1 MNKPPQPITGPTSVP
16 NPAPSP
22 GLTQAAYGPG
32 QPPSLV
38 FATPPPQMNP
48 APQPRQSY
56 YQNRPAMAPSAPRV
70 QTSSG
75 PRPVGPAHVYPTG
88 SQMMMLSQQQLSFA
102 GSPQGY
108 FIPPGQYRA
117 PYMPPTQQYPVTS
130 GTAGFFPGTS
140 PAEYPGYEPSL
151 AARERRGGGGRG
163 GGRENGRL
171 SLHGAPLTSQRY
183 PAGAYYPAQPQY
195 PASVQ
200 PAPVMIN
207 PAQQQQQAP
216 PPQQAPAQSQG
227 PPKRERKPIRI
238 RDPNQGGRD
247 ITEEIMSGGRST
259 TTPTPPQASAA
270 DGSPAQTNGEVIQP
284 VTTITRRDESLEP
297 PSNADTPPPPATEN
311 TDLMMEET
319 DTQISPPAELASQ
332 TEAPAAPTEVP
343 PPETKDQ
350 ESSSVPPPAA
360 ASPTAPAEEVNKVDT
375 KVSDTV
381 DAPVVPPEPLAAQEA
396 PAKMEAPQASPA
408 PAEKASETEAEKT
421 EEVKK
426 LEKEEQV
433 VSVEEEPAVEVEATA
448 TPVVEENKETVT
460 KTTTEVSQPPP
471 CEEEPVAPPIQS
483 EAPSPAPASE
493 PSPAPEPAPE
503 PEPEPKVEPAPAEK
517 TEPLLSNGLPQ
528 DAEELSE
535 DLAFSDTKPL
545 DKPNAS
551 QSQEPTPSA
560 KTAAPAQEVVEVEEK
575 EKKEEEV
582 KEKSEDAPPT
592 PVLTEQ
598 STTMQAATSVPK
610 KRKNMKEFNKKE
622 AIGDLLDAFT
632 EEQDT
637 KPASEPSSTQ
647 PDPVPV
653 APAEP
658 PAEVADETWEE
669 KEDKQNAEP
678 EKPKATSEPSGQ
690 KYQYKE
696 EQWKPIDP
704 EEKKRYDRE
713 FLLGFQFI
721 GASMHKP
728 EGLPLISDVVL
739 DKANKT
745 PLRPVDPTRIMN
757 VGPDFTPS
765 YLGNLGSRSV
775 GGPRGPPPGP
785 RRSQQGQRKEP
796 RKIISSMSLSDDVQ
810 LNKAEKAWKPTG
822 KKSTRTRAPEEE
834 DDVDNPEHNKTK
846 ELFKR
851 LRSIL
856 NKLTPQKFQEL
867 MKQVQELTIDTEERL
882 KGAIDLI
889 FEKAILEPNFS
900 VAYANMCRCLMG
912 LKVPTTDKPGQTVNF
927 RKLLLNRCQKEFEKD
942 QDDDEIFEKKQK
954 EMEAAKE
961 EDERERLRVE
971 LEEAKDKARRRSL
984 GNIKFIGELFKLK
997 MLTEAIMHDCVV
1009 KLLKNHDEESL
1020 ECLCRLLSTIG
1031 KDLDFEKAKPRMDQ
1045 YFNQMDKIIKER
1057 KTSSRIRFM
1066 LQDVL
1071 DLRKNNW
1078 VPRRG
1083 DQGPKTIDQ
1092 IHKEAEL
1099 EEHRE
1104 QIKVQQQLM
1113 SKKEGGGGERGE
1125 RGGGGGGGGGR
1136 MGGGMGGRG
1145 PHTPGG
1151 RNSQPQ
1157 DEGWNTVPI
1166 SKNRPIDTTRLSK
1179 ITKPGALDFNNQL
1192 LAPGGKGMWGSWG
1205 KGSSG
1210 GTGAKPA
1217 SGEQDSGRPAT
1228 STLNRFSALQQSGS
1242 LLSSSD
1248 SDRRVPQRSSSSRE
1262 RGGDRDRGD
1271 RDRDRYER
1279 FEGREGRDD
1288 RSAQN
1293 QITKRS
1299 FSRES
1304 QERGGR
1310 GGDSRASNEPVRR
1323 VASMTDDRDRGSRDR
1338 GSKDRG
1344 SRDRGSRDRGSRDR
1358 GSKDQGSKDRGSRD
1372 RGLSKDLA
1380 AKRESAPTPP
1390 PTLQKSSMTEEEV
1403 EKKSKAII
1411 EEYLHINDLKEALQC
1426 VAELNSVPLLF
1437 VFVRNGV
1444 ESTLERSTIAREHVG
1459 LLLHQL
1465 VKAGTLPPAQYYKGL
1480 EETLEAAED
1489 TAIDIPHIWLYLA
1502 ELITPM
1508 LHEGGIPMGSLF
1520 REIAK
1525 PLVPLGKAGVL
1536 LVQILKLLCKGM
1548 TPKKVGAMW
1557 TEAGLN
1563 WTEFLPED
1571 EDVNKFVTE
1580 QKVEFTT
1587 GEETES
1593 KEEGKKKALS
1603 GEELSKQL
1611 DRLLQDKANNQRI
1624 RDWVEANL
1632 DEQQS
1637 TSNQFVRALMTSVCQ
1652 SAIICDNPYRVDARQ
1667 ISQRA
1672 SLLQR
1677 YLYDEQKELQA
1688 LYALQALMVHMEQP
1702 ANLLRMFFDA
1712 LYDEDV
1718 IKEEAFYKWES
1729 SKDPAE
1735 QTGKGVALKSVTAF
1749 FTWLREAEEESDKE

>member
-38 FATPPPQMNP
+38 FATPPPPQMNS
-48 APQPRQSY
+48 APQPRQFAAGPRTLHQQGGYRALQSY
-56 YQNRPAMAPSAPRV
+56 YQNRPAMATNAPRV

-75 PRPVGPAHVYPTG
+75 PRPVGPTPVYPHS
-88 SQMMMLSQQQLSFA
+88 SQMMMMSFP

-130 GTAGFFPGTS
+130 GTAGFYPGTS
-140 PAEYPGYEPSL
+140 PAEYSAY
-151 AARERRGGGGRG
+151 
-163 GGRENGRL
+163 
-171 SLHGAPLTSQRY
+171 
-183 PAGAYYPAQPQY
+183 AGAYYPAQPQY
-195 PASVQ
+195 SQSVQ
-200 PAPVMIN
+200 PAPVMIT

-216 PPQQAPAQSQG
+216 PPQQPPPQSQG

-259 TTPTPPQASAA
+259 TTPTPPQASTA
-270 DGSPAQTNGEVIQP
+270 DGSPAQTNGEVTQP
-284 VTTITRRDESLEP
+284 ATTVTRRDENTEP
-297 PSNADTPPPPATEN
+297 PASAESPPSLATANTEPVVEAKQETEN
-311 TDLMMEET
+311 QM
-319 DTQISPPAELASQ
+319 IPPAELAVQSVAPTAAAEVPCPMIKDLQ
-332 TEAPAAPTEVP
+332 SLCSLPAASTTTA
-343 PPETKDQ
+343 PPE
-350 ESSSVPPPAA
+350 
-360 ASPTAPAEEVNKVDT
+360 AENKVDT
-375 KVSDTV
+375 NVGDTV
-381 DAPVVPPEPLAAQEA
+381 DAPVGPSASLVAQEA
-396 PAKMEAPQASPA
+396 PVKMEEPQAVPPQAEKVPEKEEKKAEELQTLENKEQVASATFEPAAEVPATFTPVDEAKEETATKTEKKVSALPSSAEEPFAPQTQNTTQSPA
-408 PAEKASETEAEKT
+408 PKPEPTP
-421 EEVKK
+421 
-426 LEKEEQV
+426 
-433 VSVEEEPAVEVEATA
+433 VEEA
-448 TPVVEENKETVT
+448 
-460 KTTTEVSQPPP
+460 
-471 CEEEPVAPPIQS
+471 
-483 EAPSPAPASE
+483 
-493 PSPAPEPAPE
+493 
-503 PEPEPKVEPAPAEK
+503 
-517 TEPLLSNGLPQ
+517 EPLLSNGLPQ
-528 DAEELSE
+528 DTEDLSE
-535 DLAFSDTKPL
+535 DMAFSDTTHV
-545 DKPNAS
+545 DKPDAS
-551 QSQEPTPSA
+551 QSQESTPVA
-560 KTAAPAQEVVEVEEK
+560 KTVMPAQEEEEEEEEEK
-575 EKKEEEV
+575 GEER
-582 KEKSEDAPPT
+582 KEKSEVAPPASVSC
-592 PVLTEQ
+592 PTEE
-598 STTMQAATSVPK
+598 STMQAATSVPK
-610 KRKNMKEFNKKE
+610 KRKNMKELNKKE

-632 EEQDT
+632 EEQEA
-637 KPASEPSSTQ
+637 KPAPEPSSTQ
-647 PDPVPV
+647 ADPVPV
-653 APAEP
+653 APPEP
-658 PAEVADETWEE
+658 PAEVVDETWEE

-678 EKPKATSEPSGQ
+678 KVTSEPTEQ

-696 EQWKPIDP
+696 EKWKPIDP
-704 EEKKRYDRE
+704 EDKKRYDRE

-721 GASMHKP
+721 SASMHKP
-728 EGLPLISDVVL
+728 DGLPTISDVVL

-745 PLRPVDPTRIMN
+745 PMRPVDPSRMIN

-796 RKIISSMSLSDDVQ
+796 RKIISSMSLGDDVQ
-810 LNKAEKAWKPTG
+810 LNKAEKAWKPTV
-822 KKSTRTRAPEEE
+822 KKSSRTRAPEEVE
-834 DDVDNPEHNKTK
+834 NDDSEQGKTQ

-867 MKQVQELTIDTEERL
+867 MKQVTELTIDTEERL
-882 KGAIDLI
+882 KGTIDLI
-889 FEKAILEPNFS
+889 FEKAISEPNFS
-900 VAYANMCRCLMG
+900 VAYANMCRCLLG
-912 LKVPTTDKPGQTVNF
+912 LKVPIPDKPGLFVNF

-954 EMEAAKE
+954 EIEAAKE
-961 EDERERLRVE
+961 GEECERLKVE
-971 LEEAKDKARRRSL
+971 LQDFKDKARRRSM

-1020 ECLCRLLSTIG
+1020 ECLCRLFSTIG

-1071 DLRKNNW
+1071 DLRKSGW

-1092 IHKEAEL
+1092 IHKEAEM

-1104 QIKVQQQLM
+1104 HIKVQQQLL
-1113 SKKEGGGGERGE
+1113 SKKEGGGD
-1125 RGGGGGGGGGR
+1125 RGGDRGGGR
-1136 MGGGMGGRG
+1136 MGGNMGGRG
-1145 PHTPGG
+1145 SHTPGG
-1151 RNSQPQ
+1151 GRTSQPQ

-1179 ITKPGALDFNNQL
+1179 ITKPGSLDFNNQL

-1217 SGEQDSGRPAT
+1217 SGEPDSGRPAT
-1228 STLNRFSALQQSGS
+1228 STLNRFSALQQSAS
-1242 LLSSSD
+1242 LLSSTD
-1248 SDRRVPQRSSSSRE
+1248 SDRRAPQRSSSSRE
-1262 RGGDRDRGD
+1262 RGSDRDRGE
-1271 RDRDRYER
+1271 RDRDRLDR
-1279 FEGREGRDD
+1279 FDRSEGREGRDD
-1288 RSAQN
+1288 RSARN

-1310 GGDSRASNEPVRR
+1310 TGDLRASTEPVRR
-1323 VASMTDDRDRGSRDR
+1323 VASMTDNR
-1338 GSKDRG
+1338 DRG

-1358 GSKDQGSKDRGSRD
+1358 GSRDRGSQD
-1372 RGLSKDLA
+1372 RAPSKDLPV
-1380 AKRESAPTPP
+1380 KRESAPTPP
-1390 PTLQKSSMTEEEV
+1390 PPLPKPALSEEEL
-1403 EKKSKAII
+1403 EKKSNAII

-1426 VAELNSVPLLF
+1426 VTELNSASLLY

-1444 ESTLERSTIAREHVG
+1444 ESTLERSTIARAHMG
-1459 LLLHQL
+1459 LLLQQL
-1465 VKAGTLPPAQYYKGL
+1465 VKADLLSPAQYYKGL

-1508 LHEGGIPMGSLF
+1508 LHEGGIPMGQLF
-1520 REIAK
+1520 REISK
-1525 PLVPLGKAGVL
+1525 PLVPLGQAGVL
-1536 LVQILKLLCKGM
+1536 LVQILKLLCKEM

-1557 TEAGLN
+1557 TEGGLN
-1563 WTEFLPED
+1563 WSDFLPEN
-1571 EDVNKFVTE
+1571 EDVNKFVTD

-1587 GEETES
+1587 GEEMES
-1593 KEEGKKKALS
+1593 KDMDEKKVLT
-1603 GEELSKQL
+1603 GEELSKNL

-1632 DEQQS
+1632 DEQQ
-1637 TSNQFVRALMTSVCQ
+1637 TASNQFVRALMTSVCQ

-1677 YLYDEQKELQA
+1677 YLSDEEKELQA

-1718 IKEEAFYKWES
+1718 IKEDAFYKWET

>member
-32 QPPSLV
+32 QPTSLV
-38 FATPPPQMNP
+38 FATPPPPQMNS
-48 APQPRQSY
+48 APQPRQFAAGPRTLHQQGY
-56 YQNRPAMAPSAPRV
+56 YQNRPAMAASAPRV

-75 PRPVGPAHVYPTG
+75 PRTVAPTHVYPPS
-88 SQMMMLSQQQLSFA
+88 SQMMMISQQQLSFA

-108 FIPPGQYRA
+108 FIPPGQPYRA

-140 PAEYPGYEPSL
+140 PAEYAY
-151 AARERRGGGGRG
+151 
-163 GGRENGRL
+163 
-171 SLHGAPLTSQRY
+171 
-183 PAGAYYPAQPQY
+183 AGTFYPAQPQY
-195 PASVQ
+195 STSVQ

-216 PPQQAPAQSQG
+216 PPQQQPAQPQG
-227 PPKRERKPIRI
+227 PAKRERIPIRI

-247 ITEEIMSGGRST
+247 ITEEIMSGGRSA
-259 TTPTPPQASAA
+259 TTPTPPQASIRDA
-270 DGSPAQTNGEVIQP
+270 SPAQTNGEVTQP
-284 VTTITRRDESLEP
+284 VTTVTRREENAEPSASAESPPPPPTVNPEPVVEAKQEMDSQMEP
-297 PSNADTPPPPATEN
+297 PTELAAQSVAPTPAAEVPTPSIKDQQSPAPLPPAATSTPPP
-311 TDLMMEET
+311 
-319 DTQISPPAELASQ
+319 AEA
-332 TEAPAAPTEVP
+332 
-343 PPETKDQ
+343 
-350 ESSSVPPPAA
+350 
-360 ASPTAPAEEVNKVDT
+360 VNKVDT

-381 DAPVVPPEPLAAQEA
+381 DAPVVPSASPAVQEV
-396 PAKMEAPQASPA
+396 PVKTEEPQAAPA
-408 PAEKASETEAEKT
+408 PAEKAPEKEEKEEKKT
-421 EEVKK
+421 EKV
-426 LEKEEQV
+426 EKEEQV
-433 VSVEEEPAVEVEATA
+433 TSAKVEPAAEVTA
-448 TPVVEENKETVT
+448 TVKPVIVAKEEAPT
-460 KTTTEVSQPPP
+460 KTATEVSQPPP
-471 CEEEPVAPPIQS
+471 SAQEPAAPQTQTS
-483 EAPSPAPASE
+483 APSS
-493 PSPAPEPAPE
+493 APE
-503 PEPEPKVEPAPAEK
+503 PEPTPAE
-517 TEPLLSNGLPQ
+517 TAEPLLSNGLPQ
-528 DAEELSE
+528 DTEELTE
-535 DLAFSDTKPL
+535 DVAISDTTAL
-545 DKPNAS
+545 DKPDTS
-551 QSQEPTPSA
+551 QSQESAPVA
-560 KTAAPAQEVVEVEEK
+560 KTATPAQVEEEEE
-575 EKKEEEV
+575 EKKEEEEG

-592 PVLTEQ
+592 SASCPTEE
-598 STTMQAATSVPK
+598 STMQAATSVPK
-610 KRKNMKEFNKKE
+610 KRRNMKELNKKV
-622 AIGDLLDAFT
+622 IGDLLDAFT
-632 EEQDT
+632 EEQNA

-647 PDPVPV
+647 ADPVPV

-669 KEDKQNAEP
+669 KEDKQNTETDRTKTSP
-678 EKPKATSEPSGQ
+678 EAKEQ

-721 GASMHKP
+721 GASMNKP

-739 DKANKT
+739 DKVNKT
-745 PLRPVDPTRIMN
+745 PLRPADPARMMS

-796 RKIISSMSLSDDVQ
+796 RKIISSMSLHDDVQ
-810 LNKAEKAWKPTG
+810 LNKAEKAWKPSV
-822 KKSTRTRAPEEE
+822 KKPTRSRQAEEVEEE
-834 DDVDNPEHNKTK
+834 VGNSEEAKTQ

-867 MKQVQELTIDTEERL
+867 MKQVTDLAIDTEERL

-889 FEKAILEPNFS
+889 FEKAISEPNFS

-912 LKVPTTDKPGQTVNF
+912 LKVPTSDKPGVFVNF

-954 EMEAAKE
+954 ELEASKDDE
-961 EDERERLRVE
+961 ERERLRVE
-971 LEEAKDKARRRSL
+971 LEDSKDQARRRSL

-1071 DLRKNNW
+1071 DLRRSNW

-1104 QIKVQQQLM
+1104 QIKVQQQLL
-1113 SKKEGGGGERGE
+1113 SKKDG
-1125 RGGGGGGGGGR
+1125 GGGGGGGGGR
-1136 MGGGMGGRG
+1136 MGGNMGGRG
-1145 PHTPGG
+1145 PHTPGGG

-1217 SGEQDSGRPAT
+1217 SGDQDPGRPAT

-1262 RGGDRDRGD
+1262 RGGDRDRND
-1271 RDRDRYER
+1271 RDRFDRFADR
-1279 FEGREGRDD
+1279 SEGREGRDD
-1288 RSAQN
+1288 RSTRN

-1299 FSRES
+1299 FSRETE
-1304 QERGGR
+1304 ERGGR
-1310 GGDSRASNEPVRR
+1310 GGDSRATNEPVRR

-1338 GSKDRG
+1338 GSRDRG

-1358 GSKDQGSKDRGSRD
+1358 VP
-1372 RGLSKDLA
+1372 SKDLTA
-1380 AKRESAPTPP
+1380 VKRESAPTPP
-1390 PTLQKSSMTEEEV
+1390 PTLPKSTLTEEEM
-1403 EKKSKAII
+1403 EKKSNAIT

-1426 VAELNSVPLLF
+1426 VAELNSASLLY
-1437 VFVRNGV
+1437 VFVRNGI
-1444 ESTLERSTIAREHVG
+1444 ESTLERSTIAREHMG
-1459 LLLHQL
+1459 LLMHQL
-1465 VKAGTLPPAQYYKGL
+1465 IKAGTLPTEQYYKGL
-1480 EETLEAAED
+1480 QEILEVAED
-1489 TAIDIPHIWLYLA
+1489 MAIDIPHMWLYLA

-1508 LHEGGIPMGSLF
+1508 LHEGGIPMGQLF
-1520 REIAK
+1520 REISK
-1525 PLVPLGKAGVL
+1525 PLVPLEMAGVL

-1557 TEAGLN
+1557 SEAGLK
-1563 WTEFLPED
+1563 WSEFLGKD
-1571 EDVNKFVTE
+1571 EDINKFVTD

-1593 KEEGKKKALS
+1593 KEPGKKALS
-1603 GEELSKQL
+1603 GEELAKQL
-1611 DRLLQDKANNQRI
+1611 DRFLQDKANNQRI

-1632 DEQQS
+1632 DEQQAA
-1637 TSNQFVRALMTSVCQ
+1637 SNLFVRALMTSVCQ
-1652 SAIICDNPYRVDARQ
+1652 SAIICDTPYRVDAKQ
-1667 ISQRA
+1667 INQRA
-1672 SLLQR
+1672 NLLQR
-1677 YLYDEQKELQA
+1677 YLCDEQKELQA

>member
-38 FATPPPQMNP
+38 FATPPPPQMNS
-48 APQPRQSY
+48 APQPRQFAAGPRTLHQQSY
-56 YQNRPAMAPSAPRV
+56 YQNRPAMATSAPRV

-75 PRPVGPAHVYPTG
+75 PRPVGPTQVYPHG
-88 SQMMMLSQQQLSFA
+88 SQMMMISQQQLSFA

-130 GTAGFFPGTS
+130 GTAGFYPGTS
-140 PAEYPGYEPSL
+140 PAEYPAY
-151 AARERRGGGGRG
+151 
-163 GGRENGRL
+163 
-171 SLHGAPLTSQRY
+171 
-183 PAGAYYPAQPQY
+183 AGAYYPAQPQY
-195 PASVQ
+195 SQSVQ

-216 PPQQAPAQSQG
+216 PPQQPPAQSQG

-259 TTPTPPQASAA
+259 TTPTPPQM
-270 DGSPAQTNGEVIQP
+270 T
-284 VTTITRRDESLEP
+284 
-297 PSNADTPPPPATEN
+297 
-311 TDLMMEET
+311 
-319 DTQISPPAELASQ
+319 PPAELAVQSVAPTAAAEVTSPLIKDLQ
-332 TEAPAAPTEVP
+332 SPPSLPAATAASTTTVP
-343 PPETKDQ
+343 PE
-350 ESSSVPPPAA
+350 
-360 ASPTAPAEEVNKVDT
+360 AENKVDT
-375 KVSDTV
+375 KVGDTV
-381 DAPVVPPEPLAAQEA
+381 DAPVGPSASLAAQEA
-396 PAKMEAPQASPA
+396 PVKMEEPQAAPS
-408 PAEKASETEAEKT
+408 PAEK
-421 EEVKK
+421 VP
-426 LEKEEQV
+426 EKEEKKAEELQKLENKEQV
-433 VSVEEEPAVEVEATA
+433 ASAKFEPAVEVPATVTPVEEAKEETA
-448 TPVVEENKETVT
+448 TKTETKVAT
-460 KTTTEVSQPPP
+460 PPP
-471 CEEEPVAPPIQS
+471 SAQEPSAPQTQN
-483 EAPSPAPASE
+483 ATQSPAPK
-493 PSPAPEPAPE
+493 PEPT
-503 PEPEPKVEPAPAEK
+503 PAEAA
-517 TEPLLSNGLPQ
+517 EPLLSNGLPQ
-528 DAEELSE
+528 DTEELSE
-535 DLAFSDTKPL
+535 DVAFSDTTRL
-545 DKPNAS
+545 DKPDAS
-551 QSQEPTPSA
+551 QSQESTPVA
-560 KTAAPAQEVVEVEEK
+560 KTAMPAQEEEEEEK
-575 EKKEEEV
+575 EKGEER
-582 KEKSEDAPPT
+582 KEKSEDAPPA
-592 PVLTEQ
+592 PVSCPTEEP
-598 STTMQAATSVPK
+598 TMQGRVELNLA
-610 KRKNMKEFNKKE
+610 RIYDCRMCCEQE
-622 AIGDLLDAFT
+622 A
-632 EEQDT
+632 
-637 KPASEPSSTQ
+637 KPAPEPSSTQ
-647 PDPVPV
+647 ADPVPV
-653 APAEP
+653 APPEP
-658 PAEVADETWEE
+658 PAEVVDETWEE
-669 KEDKQNAEP
+669 REDKQNAEP
-678 EKPKATSEPSGQ
+678 KVTSEPTEQ

-696 EQWKPIDP
+696 EKWKPIDP
-704 EEKKRYDRE
+704 EDKKRYDRE

-721 GASMHKP
+721 SASMHKP
-728 EGLPLISDVVL
+728 DGLPIISDVVL

-745 PLRPVDPTRIMN
+745 PMRPADPARMIN

-796 RKIISSMSLSDDVQ
+796 RKIISSMSLGDDVQ
-810 LNKAEKAWKPTG
+810 LNKAEKAWKPTV
-822 KKSTRTRAPEEE
+822 KKSTRTRAAEEVE
-834 DDVDNPEHNKTK
+834 DDDPEQAKTQ

-867 MKQVQELTIDTEERL
+867 MKQVTELTIDTEERL
-882 KGAIDLI
+882 KGTIDLI
-889 FEKAILEPNFS
+889 FEKAISEPNFS
-900 VAYANMCRCLMG
+900 VAYANMCRCLLG
-912 LKVPTTDKPGQTVNF
+912 LKVPIPDKPGLFVNF

-954 EMEAAKE
+954 EIEAAKE
-961 EDERERLRVE
+961 GEECERLKVE
-971 LEEAKDKARRRSL
+971 LQDFKDKARRRSM

-1020 ECLCRLLSTIG
+1020 ECLCRLFSTIG

-1071 DLRKNNW
+1071 DLRKSGW

-1092 IHKEAEL
+1092 IHKEAEM

-1104 QIKVQQQLM
+1104 QIKVQQQLL
-1113 SKKEGGGGERGE
+1113 SKKEGGGGERG
-1125 RGGGGGGGGGR
+1125 GGR
-1136 MGGGMGGRG
+1136 MGGNMGGRG
-1145 PHTPGG
+1145 SHTPGG
-1151 RNSQPQ
+1151 GRTSQPQ

-1179 ITKPGALDFNNQL
+1179 ITKPGSLDFNNQL

-1217 SGEQDSGRPAT
+1217 SGEPDSGRPAT

-1242 LLSSSD
+1242 LLSSTD
-1248 SDRRVPQRSSSSRE
+1248 SDRRAPPRSSSSRE

-1271 RDRDRYER
+1271 RDRDRFDR
-1279 FEGREGRDD
+1279 FDRSEGREGRDD
-1288 RSAQN
+1288 RSTRN

-1310 GGDSRASNEPVRR
+1310 AGDLRASTEPVRR
-1323 VASMTDDRDRGSRDR
+1323 VASMTDNRDRGSRDR
-1338 GSKDRG
+1338 GR
-1344 SRDRGSRDRGSRDR
+1344 
-1358 GSKDQGSKDRGSRD
+1358 QGPN
-1372 RGLSKDLA
+1372 
-1380 AKRESAPTPP
+1380 APTPP
-1390 PTLQKSSMTEEEV
+1390 PPLPKPALSEEEL
-1403 EKKSKAII
+1403 EKKSNAII

-1426 VAELNSVPLLF
+1426 VTELNSASLLY

-1444 ESTLERSTIAREHVG
+1444 ESTLERSTIARAHMG

-1465 VKAGTLPPAQYYKGL
+1465 VKADLLPTAQYYKGL

-1508 LHEGGIPMGSLF
+1508 LHEGGIPMGQLF
-1520 REIAK
+1520 REISK
-1525 PLVPLGKAGVL
+1525 PLVPLGQAGVL
-1536 LVQILKLLCKGM
+1536 LVQILKLLCKEM

-1557 TEAGLN
+1557 TEGGLN
-1563 WTEFLPED
+1563 WSDFLPED
-1571 EDVNKFVTE
+1571 EDVNKFVTD

-1587 GEETES
+1587 GEEMES
-1593 KEEGKKKALS
+1593 KDVDEKKVLTGA
-1603 GEELSKQL
+1603 ELSKQL

-1632 DEQQS
+1632 DEQQ
-1637 TSNQFVRALMTSVCQ
+1637 TASNQFVRALMTSVCQ
-1652 SAIICDNPYRVDARQ
+1652 SAIICDNPYRVDALQ
-1667 ISQRA
+1667 IGQRA

-1677 YLYDEQKELQA
+1677 YLSDEQKELQA

-1718 IKEEAFYKWES
+1718 IKEDAFYKWET